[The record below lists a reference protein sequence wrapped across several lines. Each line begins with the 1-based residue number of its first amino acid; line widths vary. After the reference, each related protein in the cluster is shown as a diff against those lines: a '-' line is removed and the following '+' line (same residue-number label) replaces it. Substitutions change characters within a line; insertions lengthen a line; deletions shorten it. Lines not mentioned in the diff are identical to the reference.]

1 VPVKAPPR
9 RPSLSVVDGSI
20 GSTVV
25 GSSSMPLT
33 LTPSTCAATATG
45 QVTAVF
51 RTSGKQDGTATFAVF
66 TRATYQNGVW
76 SYSDPITITVPPRTA
91 GSNPTPVQENQVTI
105 TLENASTLGTGT
117 TVPNA
122 VFNPASI
129 SNSNSTGAKLDAGAG
144 AVVHV
149 TFADCAHTNSPP
161 SLTVP
166 AGITAEATSNA
177 GAAVTFTVTASDAE
191 DGDLT
196 AAVSCDHDSGDTF
209 PLGTTT
215 VTCHVTDSGSLT
227 TTRTFDVTV
236 VDTTP
241 AFFTS
246 FPAGTIQLIAADING
261 ATLDVGSLGIAVED
275 VGGVSE
281 PSTYDCDYVAGTVL
295 EIGSTTTVSCTAS
308 DAIGNESDPSTFD
321 VFVGLNVDGTGFLS
335 PLRMSSPFSTHKRG
349 STIPHKFLPPTY
361 ADGTPATD
369 LASGLRLVI
378 THMDGTVEGDAIEVN
393 DYSAGSTAWRYDD
406 VDGQYIFNLKS
417 STGWDVG
424 TWRTAV
430 SYKGIT
436 LATTDF
442 NLKK

>member
-9 RPSLSVVDGSI
+9 RPSLSMVDGSI

-25 GSSSMPLT
+25 GSSTMPLT
-33 LTPSTCAATATG
+33 LTPSSCASTATG

-51 RTSGKQDGTATFAVF
+51 RTSGNQVGTATFDVY
-66 TRATYQNGVW
+66 TRATYQNGAW
-76 SYSDPITITVPPRTA
+76 SYSDPITITAPPRVPTA
-91 GSNPTPVQENQVTI
+91 PAQENQVTI
-105 TLENASTLGTGT
+105 TLENASTSGAGT

-122 VFNPASI
+122 IFVPTSI
-129 SNSNSTGAKLDAGAG
+129 TNSNSTGAKLGAGAS

-149 TFADCAHTNSPP
+149 TFVDCAHTNSPP
-161 SLTVP
+161 SLTITP
-166 AGITAEATSNA
+166 DGITAEATSQT
-177 GAAVTFTVTASDAE
+177 GAVVTFTVTSFDSE

-196 AAVSCDHDSGDTF
+196 AMVSCDHDSGDTF

-227 TTRTFDVTV
+227 TTRTFDVKV
-236 VDTTP
+236 QDTTP

-246 FPAGTIQLIAADING
+246 FPTGTVQLIAADING
-261 ATLDVGSLGIAVED
+261 ATLDVGSLGITVED

-281 PSTYDCDYVAGTVL
+281 PSTYNCDYVAGTVL
-295 EIGSTTTVSCTAS
+295 EIGSTTTVSCTAT

-321 VFVGLNVDGTGFLS
+321 VFVGLNVAGSDFLQ
-335 PLRMSSPFSTHKRG
+335 PLRMSDPYSTHKRG

-378 THMDGTVEGDAIEVN
+378 VHKDGTVEGDAIEVN

-406 VDGQYIFNLKS
+406 ADGQYIFNLKS
-417 STGWDVG
+417 STMWEIG

>member
-1 VPVKAPPR
+1 
-9 RPSLSVVDGSI
+9 
-20 GSTVV
+20 
-25 GSSSMPLT
+25 M
-33 LTPSTCAATATG
+33 
-45 QVTAVF
+45 
-51 RTSGKQDGTATFAVF
+51 
-66 TRATYQNGVW
+66 
-76 SYSDPITITVPPRTA
+76 
-91 GSNPTPVQENQVTI
+91 TI
-105 TLENASTLGTGT
+105 TLQNASTSGAGT

-122 VFNPASI
+122 ILNPTAI
-129 SNSNSTGAKLDAGAG
+129 SNSNGTGAKLGAGDG

-149 TFADCAHTNSPP
+149 TFEDCAHTNSPP

-166 AGITAEATSNA
+166 ASITAEATSSA
-177 GAAVTFTVTASDAE
+177 GAVVTFTVMASDNE

-196 AAVSCDHDSGDTF
+196 SAVSCDHDSGDTF

-227 TTRTFDVTV
+227 TTRTFDITV
-236 VDTTP
+236 QDTTP
-241 AFFTS
+241 AYFTS
-246 FPAGTIQLIAADING
+246 FPTGIVNLIAADIDG

-281 PSTYDCDYVAGTVL
+281 PSTYDCDYVAGTLL
-295 EIGSTTTVSCTAS
+295 EIGSTTTVSCTAT

-321 VFVGLNVDGTGFLS
+321 VFVGLNVDGSGFLQ
-335 PLRMSSPFSTHKRG
+335 PLRMSDPFSTHKRG

-393 DYSAGSTAWRYDD
+393 DYSAGSTAWRYDE

-417 STGWDVG
+417 STAWDAG
-424 TWRTAV
+424 TWKTAV

-436 LATTDF
+436 LAATDF
-442 NLKK
+442 NLKR

>member
-1 VPVKAPPR
+1 V
-9 RPSLSVVDGSI
+9 
-20 GSTVV
+20 TV
-25 GSSSMPLT
+25 
-33 LTPSTCAATATG
+33 
-45 QVTAVF
+45 VF
-51 RTSGKQDGTATFAVF
+51 RTSGPQAGTAQFAVN
-66 TRATYQNGVW
+66 TKATYDDGAW
-76 SYSDPITITVPPRTA
+76 SYSDPITITVAPRT
-91 GSNPTPVQENQVTI
+91 GGNPGTPVQQDAVTV
-105 TLENASTLGTGT
+105 TLQNASTAGAGT
-117 TVPNA
+117 TPPNA
-122 VFNPASI
+122 VFTPVVI
-129 SNSNSTGAKLDAGAG
+129 SNSNTTGAKLGAGDG

-149 TFADCAHTNSPP
+149 TFIDCAHTNSPP

-166 AGITAEATSNA
+166 PDITAEATSSA
-177 GAAVTFTVTASDAE
+177 GAVVTFTLLADDTE

-196 AAVSCDHDSGDTF
+196 SAISCDHDSGDTF

-236 VDTTP
+236 VDRTP
-241 AFFTS
+241 AVFTS
-246 FPAGTIQLIAADING
+246 FPTGTVNLIAADING
-261 ATLDVGSLGIAVED
+261 ATLDVGSLGIAVKD

-308 DAIGNESDPSTFD
+308 DAIGNESVPSTFD
-321 VFVGLNVDGTGFLS
+321 VFVGLNVDVADFLA
-335 PLRMSSPFSTHKRG
+335 PLRMSAPFSTHKRG

-369 LASGLRLVI
+369 LAPGLRLAI
-378 THMDGTVEGDAIEVN
+378 TRLDGNLEGDAIEVN

-406 VDGQYIFNLKS
+406 VDGQYVFNLKS
-417 STGWDVG
+417 STMWDVG

-436 LATTDF
+436 LATTVFD
-442 NLKK
+442 LKK